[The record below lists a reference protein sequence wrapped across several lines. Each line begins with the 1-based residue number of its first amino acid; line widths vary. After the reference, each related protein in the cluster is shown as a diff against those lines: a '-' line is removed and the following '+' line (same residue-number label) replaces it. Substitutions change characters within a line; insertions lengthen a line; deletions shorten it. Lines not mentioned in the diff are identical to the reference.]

1 MLHVIAPRA
10 AARPAIRRTV
20 TLAAATLALA
30 VVAPA
35 PAHAVVATTPDVTVK
50 VGAGGVHAVA
60 RGGSLTYLGGVFT
73 SVGVQP
79 RTNVAAVTADG
90 RVDAQFDPGTNGRV
104 NAIAVSEDGATVFL
118 GGTFTQVGGAA
129 RSGLAAVDAVTGEV
143 LADWVANTSGTTP
156 EVASLAVEGDRLYVG
171 GRFATI
177 GDVPRPK
184 LAALSVDTGDVLLD
198 FRPRPQGG
206 VREVVVS
213 PEDGNVYVGGE
224 ITALGG
230 QPRAAAGAVDPL
242 TGAVT
247 PFSPTGDGGN
257 AVTVDVG
264 PDGWFYYGTE
274 NNTLF
279 AYDPATSN
287 DPVWSLKTSGNTQA
301 IEVVDDEMWIGGHFS
316 QIVTGK
322 IARPYLASIDPA
334 SGTVTSWDSQ
344 CTGGKQGV
352 WALLH
357 DGADLHAGGYFAAF
371 GTVKQRGYARF
382 SVAP

>member
-1 MLHVIAPRA
+1 M
-10 AARPAIRRTV
+10 
-20 TLAAATLALA
+20 
-30 VVAPA
+30 
-35 PAHAVVATTPDVTVK
+35 
-50 VGAGGVHAVA
+50 
-60 RGGSLTYLGGVFT
+60 
-73 SVGVQP
+73 
-79 RTNVAAVTADG
+79 
-90 RVDAQFDPGTNGRV
+90 
-104 NAIAVSEDGATVFL
+104 
-118 GGTFTQVGGAA
+118 
-129 RSGLAAVDAVTGEV
+129 TGEV

-177 GDVPRPK
+177 GEVSRPR

-213 PEDGNVYVGGE
+213 PEDGNVYVGGG
-224 ITALGG
+224 ITGLGG

-279 AYDPATSN
+279 AYDPASSN
-287 DPVWSLKTSGNTQA
+287 EPQWSLKTSGNTQA

-344 CTGGKQGV
+344 CAGGKQGV